1 MHRGHRGH
9 DVCAMPYVL
18 ALQYQVP
25 VASIARVIMISTIVS
40 LATVSQSM
48 RPDFRNPS
56 IIIAWLFAAIGA
68 NICYFA
74 APIVEAYAC
83 WLGVKGRWITTILF
97 VLGVLISIPLVA
109 VFGLGP
115 AGMLLPPQL

>member
-1 MHRGHRGH
+1 MTEPQFWS
-9 DVCAMPYVL
+9 DVKGIFIKWEKLRVPYNLILLITLV
-18 ALQYQVP
+18 
-25 VASIARVIMISTIVS
+25 VS

-48 RPDFRNPS
+48 RGHFINPS